1 MKFAITSKTTL
12 LASLLSC
19 VIGLTA
25 TSVSQAQQIDN
36 PDAKPIQQSDRVQAQ
51 IKIDLKGGE
60 QTIRP
65 RARPA
70 PSRYVGRVQVL
81 PYHPDPQ
88 ARIFYTTDGTD
99 PTVGSTEYI
108 PRIRGSLKFYGPL
121 TFTEPTTLKM
131 IAARDGEKP
140 SGVVSFDYMVT
151 VDKPASLYQSGEYKT
166 LPEAFT
172 LKSATPEATIYYTLD
187 GSEPDRQ
194 SAQYTGPIDLS
205 GKNRALVRAISVKA
219 GLPDSPVATFTLQ
232 QNRDLTVL
240 TDEASIPGVIAEL
253 TDFEKTQLLT
263 GTSTELG
270 AASATVAI
278 PRLRIT
284 SLELADGPAGIRLGG
299 RYATAFPNPM
309 LLASSWDTELL
320 GEVGHAIGKETA
332 YYGADI
338 ILGPG
343 MNLHRDPVAGRV
355 FEYYSED
362 PLITGEL
369 AAAWINGTQAAGT
382 GATIK
387 HYAVNQYENN
397 RRTVNVLV
405 SERALREIYLRG
417 FEIAVGKGAPWGAM
431 AAYNLVNDVH
441 SSESDYLLNQMLRK
455 EFGFDGFV
463 MPDWGAYHNAI
474 SSYSNGLDL
483 NTPGGNLLGGLLG
496 GPDLHVNEIAS
507 GKISEADINAALT
520 NVLKT
525 VIKSRSFKQQIY
537 DKSKFKALHDLSDE
551 LKVAGNELSKK
562 AAAEGMILLKNNAQ
576 TLPLAEGLVGAVVGS
591 YAKEEFVGGDPIWG
605 APQKGIIF
613 QGGGSARVTVNIDD
627 VVSLIQGLKNG
638 GFNVKHDDAWQEGMS
653 LAQARAAADS
663 TDVGIVLI
671 GRPGQEN
678 TDNTSIDL
686 TDDEITMIRNM
697 SKAYHS
703 AGKKLVVLL
712 NIAHPVVT
720 SVWEEAADAILY
732 IGMPGNYGSNIVA
745 DVLRG
750 EINPSGKTT
759 DTWPRLASDSPVH
772 GQAPTTHHVQI
783 EYTDD
788 IFVGYRHY
796 DRHPETVGYP
806 FGYGLSYTAYDYS
819 DIVLSK
825 SALNT
830 EGDEVQVAVTV
841 TNTGKM
847 AGREIVQL
855 YVAPE
860 EPRADRPLK
869 ELKGFAKTGLL
880 QPGESEVVRLTL
892 NSSDFAYFDETI
904 HDWNVSAG
912 QYNIVVG
919 GTSADDVLA
928 KRGVSAKVTVH

>member
-1 MKFAITSKTTL
+1 MKLHIASKTTL
-12 LASLLSC
+12 LASLFSC
-19 VIGLTA
+19 AIGLSA
-25 TSVSQAQQIDN
+25 GSMAQQIDN
-36 PDAKPIQQSDRVQAQ
+36 PDAKPIQNSDRVQGQ
-51 IKIDLKGGE
+51 IKINLKSGD

-81 PYHPDPQ
+81 PYHPDPT
-88 ARIFYTTDGTD
+88 ARIFFTTDGTE
-99 PTVGSTEYI
+99 PTVESTEYI

-151 VDKPASLYQSGEYKT
+151 ADTPNSMYQSGRYKS
-166 LPEAFT
+166 LPKAFT

-187 GSEPDRQ
+187 GSEPDRD
-194 SAQYTGPIDLS
+194 SKRYSGPIDLS
-205 GKNRALVRAISVKA
+205 RQGKQATVKAISVKA
-219 GLPDSPVATFTLQ
+219 GLPDSPVATFKLEQ
-232 QNRDLTVL
+232 DKSLRVL
-240 TDEASIPGVIAEL
+240 TDEASIPAVIAEL
-253 TDFEKTQLLT
+253 SDYEKTQLLT

-320 GEVGHAIGKETA
+320 QEVGHAIGKETA

-343 MNLHRDPVAGRV
+343 MNIHRDPVAGRV

-369 AAAWINGTQAAGT
+369 AAAWINGTQEAGT

-417 FEIAVGKGAPWGAM
+417 FEIAVGKGNPWGAM

-441 SSESDYLLNQMLRK
+441 SSEHDYLLNQMLRD

-525 VIKSRSFKQQIY
+525 VLKSRSFKEQIY
-537 DKSKFKALHDLSDE
+537 DKSQFKALHDLSDE

-562 AAAEGMILLKNNAQ
+562 AAAEGMILLKNAKG
-576 TLPLAEGLVGAVVGS
+576 TLPLAQGLVGAVVGS
-591 YAKEEFVGGDPIWG
+591 YARDEFVGGDPIWG

-638 GFNVKHDDAWQEGMS
+638 GFAVKHDDAWQEGMS
-653 LAQARAAADS
+653 LTQAKAAAKD

-703 AGKKLVVLL
+703 VGKKLIVLL

-720 SVWEEAADAILY
+720 SVWEDSADAILY

-750 EINPSGKTT
+750 EVNPSGKTT
-759 DTWPRLASDSPVH
+759 DSWPRLATDSPVH

-783 EYTDD
+783 EYNDD
-788 IFVGYRHY
+788 IFVGYRHF
-796 DRHPETVGYP
+796 DRHPQDVAYP
-806 FGYGLSYTAYDYS
+806 FGFGLSYTTYAYS
-819 DIVLSK
+819 DIALSK
-825 SALNT
+825 GSLK
-830 EGDEVQVAVTV
+830 GDNDSLTVSVKV
-841 TNTGKM
+841 TNTGKV

-855 YVAPE
+855 YVASQT
-860 EPRADRPLK
+860 PRDDRPPK
-869 ELKGFAKTGLL
+869 ELKGFTKTALL
-880 QPGESEVVRLTL
+880 APGASEVVTLTL
-892 NSSDFAYFDETI
+892 SRSDFAYFDETI
-904 HDWNVSAG
+904 HDWNVLAG

-928 KRGVSAKVTVH
+928 KQGVSAKVNVR